1 MRKTLLF
8 CLLTF
13 ICFSCKKDKKETSVE
28 KVTSKETAQFPFEV
42 PKNRTKQE
50 TVYYIIRHAEK
61 NIKNKDEKD
70 PFLTEQGIARANDW
84 ADYFKDKNI
93 EQIFSSEY
101 KRTTQTAIPI
111 ASLKQ
116 LNIKDYDSNAER
128 IYTKSFWLQTYGKIN
143 LIVGHSNTNPRI
155 VNEILGYSKYDDID
169 ESEHDKIFKI
179 VITKDLKI
187 QDQIKSH
194 SFSTPT
200 TNNQG

>member
-1 MRKTLLF
+1 MRKTLLL

-13 ICFSCKKDKKETSVE
+13 ISFSCKKDKKESADE
-28 KVTSKETAQFPFEV
+28 KINKKEVAQFPFEV

-61 NIKNKDEKD
+61 NTENKNEKD

-93 EQIFSSEY
+93 EQIFSSQY
-101 KRTTQTAIPI
+101 KRTTQTAIPT

-128 IYTKSFWLQTYGKIN
+128 IYSKSFWLQTYGKVN

-169 ESEHDKIFKI
+169 ESVHDKIFKV

-194 SFSTPT
+194 SISVSTD
-200 TNNQG
+200 NQD